1 MTTPL
6 SLGQRT
12 RHAKTISLT
21 SPALA
26 SKAHSSTPRRSRK
39 LVAAGGVVDV
49 LILADGQLILDRD
62 PDREIMAIA
71 NNGLERAFVGLRCRQ
86 DQAGRSF
93 VAFDDGAFDLDLVI
107 GAETEPHRFVLAG
120 GSHVTATD
128 EHAVTIDRNP
138 ARQQRRVLA
147 LCEAR
152 FEKRGW
158 IDHRDRPYGK
168 IGRNARGGDAQA
180 LGALARANADA
191 AWNHE
196 HHLETADFRRGLL
209 LVGLFSFRGLIERLG
224 HRA

>member
-1 MTTPL
+1 
-6 SLGQRT
+6 
-12 RHAKTISLT
+12 
-21 SPALA
+21 
-26 SKAHSSTPRRSRK
+26 
-39 LVAAGGVVDV
+39 
-49 LILADGQLILDRD
+49 
-62 PDREIMAIA
+62 MAIA

-128 EHAVTIDRNP
+128 EHAITIDRDP
-138 ARQQRRVLA
+138 ARQQRGVLV

-152 FEKRGW
+152 FEKRGR
-158 IDHRDRPYGK
+158 INHRNRPYGK

-180 LGALARANADA
+180 LGALACANADTA
-191 AWNHE
+191 GNPE

-209 LVGLFSFRGLIERLG
+209 LVGLFSFRRLIERLG